1 MPKIVRRPE
10 PQELPNWPLPPLLT
24 RIYVSR
30 GVKALSE
37 LEKSAKG
44 LAPFQALKGM
54 DAAVKLLAGAL
65 AAQKRMLIVGDFD
78 ADGATSSAL
87 CILALKMLGAEQVD
101 FLVPNR
107 FEYGYGLSPE
117 IVEVA
122 VARGAELLITVDN
135 GISSIAG
142 VAAAKAAGLEV
153 LVTDH
158 HLPGSEL
165 PCADAIVNPNLEG
178 CAFPSKALA
187 GVGVAFYLMLA
198 LRAHLRETGWFNGQ
212 TEPIRAEPN
221 LAELLDIVA
230 LGTVADVVPL
240 DGNNRILVHQGL
252 NRIRAQRC
260 RPGILALCEVAGREP
275 RRLVASDLG
284 FFLGPRINA
293 AGRLDE
299 MSLGVSLLV
308 TEDLHQARVI
318 AAELDSLNRERREIE
333 SSMQQE
339 ALAAL
344 AKVDITEAPAGIAL
358 YREDWHQGVIGILAS
373 RIKERFYRPVF
384 AFAPASETELK
395 GSGRSIPGLHLR
407 DLLDEVDTQ
416 NPGLIIKFGGHAMAA
431 GLSIRPENFERF
443 NAAFVAAAEAKLEPH
458 MLTGE
463 ILSDGELLPSE
474 FTLETAQ
481 LLRDGGPWGQAFSEP
496 VFDGHFKVVSQ
507 RLVGQKHLKLVLS
520 PAGREQLIDAIHFNA
535 DLDTWPNPAIE
546 WVHAAYKLDINEYKG
561 RQSVQLLVD
570 HIEPA

>member
-1 MPKIVRRPE
+1 MPKITRRIIEAAPTD
-10 PQELPNWPLPPLLT
+10 WPLPPLLA
-24 RIYVSR
+24 RIYRSR
-30 GVKALSE
+30 GVQSLAE
-37 LEKSAKG
+37 LEKGAKA
-44 LAPFQALKGM
+44 LAPFDSLKGM
-54 DAAVKLLAGAL
+54 AEAVRLLAAAL
-65 AAQKRMLIVGDFD
+65 EAQKRILIVGDFD

-87 CILALKMLGAEQVD
+87 CLLALKALGAEQVD

-117 IVEVA
+117 IVAVA
-122 VARGAELLITVDN
+122 VERGAELLITVDN
-135 GISSIAG
+135 GISSIEG
-142 VAAAKAAGLEV
+142 VAAAKAAGMAV

-158 HLPGSEL
+158 HLPGERL
-165 PCADAIVNPNLEG
+165 PDADAMVNPNLEG

-198 LRAHLRETGWFNGQ
+198 LRAKLRESGWFADGAAPGR
-212 TEPIRAEPN
+212 TEPN

-240 DGNNRILVHQGL
+240 DANNRILVHQGL
-252 NRIRAQRC
+252 NRIRARRC

-275 RRLVASDLG
+275 ARLVASDLG
-284 FFLGPRINA
+284 FFLGPRLNA

-299 MSLGVSLLV
+299 MSLGVSLLA
-308 TEDLHQARVI
+308 TDDLHQARLI
-318 AAELDSLNRERREIE
+318 AARLDSLNRERREIE

-339 ALAAL
+339 ALAEL
-344 AKVDITEAPAGIAL
+344 GKIELGEVPAGIAL

-373 RIKERFYRPVF
+373 RIKERFHRPVF
-384 AFAPASETELK
+384 AFAPANDTELK

-407 DLLDEVDTQ
+407 DLLDELDTA
-416 NPGLIIKFGGHAMAA
+416 NPGLILKFGGHAMAA
-431 GLSIRPENFERF
+431 GLSIRPTDFERF
-443 NAAFVAAAEAKLEPH
+443 NAAFQAVAELKLEPH

-463 ILSDGELLPSE
+463 ILSDGELLPTE
-474 FTLETAQ
+474 FNLETAQ
-481 LLRDGGPWGQAFSEP
+481 LLRDGGPWGQAFPEP

-520 PAGREQLIDAIHFNA
+520 PSGGEPMLDAIHFNA
-535 DLDTWPNPAIE
+535 DLNLWPNPAIQ
-546 WVHAAYKLDINEYKG
+546 WVRAAFKLDINEYKG

-570 HIEPA
+570 HLEQA